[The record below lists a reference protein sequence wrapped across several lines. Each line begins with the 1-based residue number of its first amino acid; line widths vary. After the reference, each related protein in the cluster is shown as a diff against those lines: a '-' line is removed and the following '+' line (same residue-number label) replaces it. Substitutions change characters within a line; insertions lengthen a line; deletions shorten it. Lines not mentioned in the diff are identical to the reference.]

1 MILSYLILILSNSF
15 LKIQT
20 GNKVKGYG
28 VKSSNY
34 SSLSQRDQS
43 IHQIMIFVK
52 FNNINTLM
60 LV

>member
-28 VKSSNY
+28 VKSNNY
-34 SSLSQRDQS
+34 SS
-43 IHQIMIFVK
+43 
-52 FNNINTLM
+52 M
-60 LV
+60 LNETQVYIKS

>member
-34 SSLSQRDQS
+34 S
-43 IHQIMIFVK
+43 F
-52 FNNINTLM
+52 
-60 LV
+60 